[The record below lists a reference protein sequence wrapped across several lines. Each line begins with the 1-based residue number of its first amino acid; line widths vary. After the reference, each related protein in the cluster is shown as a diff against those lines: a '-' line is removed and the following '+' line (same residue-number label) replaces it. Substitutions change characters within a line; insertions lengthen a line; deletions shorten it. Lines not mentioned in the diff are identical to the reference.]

1 MYNNSANQ
9 DLLNQIN
16 QLRQQ
21 VTSLQASIE
30 QLQHDNAQLK
40 QSAQDQYLDLD
51 SRLNRLE
58 GGNAAPALPPV
69 PASAPKAA
77 PAPATPAA
85 AATSERPPSRQ
96 GDAGSLAATGDERTS
111 YNVAF
116 ESLKAGKYD
125 DSAQLFLSFLQLY
138 PNGVYAPN
146 ALYWLGESYYAT
158 RNFPMAETQFREL
171 LSRYPTSTTRPLAA
185 CSSRSALL
193 AVWRGQGRP
202 GPADALETVVAQ
214 YPGSD
219 AARTAQDR
227 LQSDPGWA
235 SRSADPAYNTFPVEP
250 SPRSAVCVS
259 GCRNAGRAALSRP
272 GHAARSL
279 L

>member
-40 QSAQDQYLDLD
+40 QSAQDLD

-58 GGNAAPALPPV
+58 G
-69 PASAPKAA
+69 
-77 PAPATPAA
+77 ATPPRPWRPFRRARPRPHRPRQTRSG
-85 AATSERPPSRQ
+85 ATSERPSVH

-116 ESLKAGKYD
+116 DALKAGRYD
-125 DSAQLFLSFLQLY
+125 DSAQLFLSFLELY

-146 ALYWLGESYYAT
+146 ALYWLGELL
-158 RNFPMAETQFREL
+158 RHPQFPD
-171 LSRYPTSTTRPLAA
+171 
-185 CSSRSALL
+185 
-193 AVWRGQGRP
+193 GR
-202 GPADALETVVAQ
+202 
-214 YPGSD
+214 
-219 AARTAQDR
+219 
-227 LQSDPGWA
+227 DPV
-235 SRSADPAYNTFPVEP
+235 P
-250 SPRSAVCVS
+250 
-259 GCRNAGRAALSRP
+259 
-272 GHAARSL
+272 
-279 L
+279 

>member
-1 MYNNSANQ
+1 MRIGIKLMLVVAAALVAAAPAHAQRQSLADRVGAIEQQMYNNSANQ

-77 PAPATPAA
+77 PAPAKPAA
-85 AATSERPPSRQ
+85 AATSERPPSVH

-116 ESLKAGKYD
+116 DSLKAGKYD

-171 LSRYPTSTTRPLAA
+171 LALSDPRQGRWRPAQGRPLAI
-185 CSSRSALL
+185 R
-193 AVWRGQGRP
+193 RGQGRP
-202 GPADALETVVAQ
+202 GPADA
-214 YPGSD
+214 G
-219 AARTAQDR
+219 DR
-227 LQSDPGWA
+227 RGAVPWLGRRAHRAGPSAVHPPRQ
-235 SRSADPAYNTFPVEP
+235 ADPLI
-250 SPRSAVCVS
+250 R
-259 GCRNAGRAALSRP
+259 
-272 GHAARSL
+272 
-279 L
+279 